1 MDEQL
6 VNNLKQQIIDE
17 LNLEEVKPED
27 IDASAPLFGDG
38 GLGLDSIDAL
48 ELIILV
54 EKHYGLKNNR
64 PEEGQGDIPIGQHD
78 GRIHQSQPEIN
89 ANACYGH
96 WRHHQYRQLGKRK
109 LAEPARLHS
118 GIAPMQILQTV
129 HEVPAGEIKLTNS
142 QLAGRAGLPTDGVYH
157 APCC

>member
-17 LNLEEVKPED
+17 LNLEDVKPED

-54 EKHYGLKNNR
+54 EKHYGLKITD
-64 PEEGQGDIPIGQHD
+64 PKKGKEIF
-78 GRIHQSQPEIN
+78 QSVNTMAEYIK
-89 ANACYGH
+89 AN
-96 WRHHQYRQLGKRK
+96 QK
-109 LAEPARLHS
+109 
-118 GIAPMQILQTV
+118 
-129 HEVPAGEIKLTNS
+129 
-142 QLAGRAGLPTDGVYH
+142 
-157 APCC
+157 